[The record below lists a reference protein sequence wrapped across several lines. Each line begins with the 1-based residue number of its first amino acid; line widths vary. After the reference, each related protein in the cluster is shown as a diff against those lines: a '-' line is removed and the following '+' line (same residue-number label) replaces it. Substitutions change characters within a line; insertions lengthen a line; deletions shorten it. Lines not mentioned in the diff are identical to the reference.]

1 MSAWS
6 WLVLG
11 VGLLVFQ
18 SPITA
23 YILARFLR
31 TSIDNER
38 KADHE
43 QPEHR

>member
-6 WLVLG
+6 WLVVGIG
-11 VGLLVFQ
+11 VWAFQ

-43 QPEHR
+43 QQEHR

>member
-11 VGLLVFQ
+11 IGLLVFQ
-18 SPITA
+18 APFLAWT
-23 YILARFLR
+23 LARFLR
-31 TSIDNER
+31 VSIDNER

-43 QPEHR
+43 QSKYR